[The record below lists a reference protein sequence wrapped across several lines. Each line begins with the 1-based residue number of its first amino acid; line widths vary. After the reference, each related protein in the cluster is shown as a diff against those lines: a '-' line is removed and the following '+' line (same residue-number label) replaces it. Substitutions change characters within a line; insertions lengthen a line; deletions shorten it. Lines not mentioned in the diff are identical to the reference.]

1 MAGRLVVFLNTLS
14 DQKKIQRNNLTKF
27 LFSAWHVSLVFNE
40 AIFIGLAG
48 VSVCVCQGRGG
59 GLKPVFL
66 DSNPR
71 PLDCYDLKHLGSYL
85 VRIIAS

>member
-40 AIFIGLAG
+40 AIFIGFG
-48 VSVCVCQGRGG
+48 WDECVCVSGEGG
-59 GLKPVFL
+59 GL
-66 DSNPR
+66 NPFYWIR
-71 PLDCYDLKHLGSYL
+71 TLALSTAM
-85 VRIIAS
+85 I